1 MGALTDYQA
10 FKKAGAPWTG
20 KKNLTIV
27 VTSGSGGTGLPAIQL
42 AKHYGATRIISSASS
57 SNFELLKSLGA
68 TDVFDY
74 HKTTIWK
81 ELEDNSV
88 DFVYDNYGAA
98 GTADLAMP
106 SLRSGGVLEFL
117 PGKGGAV
124 SKKSK
129 DGVTQINYGLCD
141 SSRHEDLDALKA
153 IADVGHLV
161 AVVKQSFALED
172 IHGALNASF
181 TGHAVGKISI
191 VMSTTPAA
199 SMLVV

>member
-1 MGALTDYQA
+1 MG
-10 FKKAGAPWTG
+10 KAGAPW
-20 KKNLTIV
+20 KEKRNLTVV
-27 VTSGSGGTGLPAIQL
+27 VTSGAGGTGFPAIQL
-42 AKHYGATRIISSASS
+42 AKHYGATRIVTAASP

-124 SKKSK
+124 SQKPKA
-129 DGVTQINYGLCD
+129 GVTQINYGLCD
-141 SSRHEDLDALKA
+141 SSKYQDMDALKV
-153 IADVGHLV
+153 IADAGKLR
-161 AVVKQSFALED
+161 AVVKQSFPLAD
-172 IHGALNASF
+172 ILGALNASF
-181 TGHAVGKISI
+181 SGHAVGKIGI
-191 VMSTTPAA
+191 TVAQKPSTFTLA
-199 SMLVV
+199 V